1 MADKIIYQLEDIHKF
16 FGQRE
21 VLKGIHLSFLEGA
34 KIGVIGPNGA
44 GKSTLLRIIA
54 GKDEKFEGVARPIK
68 GLTIGYLDQEP
79 ELDETLDVEGNLHL
93 AVQPVRDLLAKFE
106 DISNQ
111 LGEVTD
117 EDEMYKLL
125 DQQAH
130 LQEEIDHRDGWEL
143 DSHLA
148 QAAGALCLPPMD
160 ADVSKLSGGERRRVA
175 LCQLLMSHPDLL
187 LLDEPTNHLDA
198 DTVEWLEHFLSS
210 YSGAVILITHD
221 RYFLDNVVGWMLEIE
236 RGQGTPYKGNYTNY
250 LEQKETRL
258 DIQRHQ
264 DSKRAKVI
272 SRELE
277 WIRRTPAARQTRSKA
292 RLARYQEL
300 VDQQKANEQADS
312 LELRIPPGP
321 RLGDKVIN
329 VRNLT
334 KGYGDRVLIKDLTF
348 DVPPGGILGIIGANG
363 AGKSTLL
370 KMIMGQEE
378 PDAGKIEIGA
388 TVQMRFLDQSRTVL
402 HDDQTVF
409 ENIVE
414 GNIQIPFGN
423 RTVDSRAYV
432 SRFNFK
438 GDEQQKLLSECS
450 GGMRNRVLLAKM
462 LREPAN
468 VLILDEPTND
478 LDLETLRVL
487 EEAMQE
493 YIGSAIVVTHDRYFL
508 NRIATHILAFEPTG
522 HINFFPGDFES
533 YQAWRIG
540 WKEREGIA
548 DESKAG
554 KYRKFMRA

>member
-21 VLKGIHLSFLEGA
+21 VLKGIQLSFLEGA

-54 GKDEKFEGVARPIK
+54 GKDKNFEGLARPIK
-68 GLTIGYLDQEP
+68 GLSIGYLDQEP
-79 ELDETLDVEGNLHL
+79 ELDETLTVEGNLNL
-93 AVQPVRDLLAKFE
+93 AVKPVRDLLANFE
-106 DISNQ
+106 AISLK
-111 LGEVTD
+111 LGEVED

-125 DQQAH
+125 DSQAL
-130 LQEEIDHRDGWEL
+130 LQEEIEHRDAWEL
-143 DSHLA
+143 DNHLE

-198 DTVEWLEHFLSS
+198 DTVEWLEHFLSE

-236 RGQGTPYKGNYTNY
+236 RGLGTPYKGNYTDY
-250 LEQKETRL
+250 LEQKGKRL
-258 DIQRHQ
+258 NIQRQQ

-272 SRELE
+272 GRELE

-329 VRNLT
+329 IREVT
-334 KGYGDRVLIKDLTF
+334 KGFGDRVLIKDLTF
-348 DVPPGGILGIIGANG
+348 EVPPGGILGIIGANG

-370 KMIMGQEE
+370 KMIMGQEA
-378 PDAGKIEIGA
+378 PDAGTVEIGA

-402 HDDQTVF
+402 HDDQSVF
-409 ENIVE
+409 DNITD
-414 GNIQIPFGN
+414 GNIQIPFGT

-438 GDEQQKLLSECS
+438 GEDQQKLLGECS

-508 NRIATHILAFEPTG
+508 NRIATHILAFEPSG
-522 HINFFPGDFES
+522 HINFHPGDFES
-533 YQAWRIG
+533 YQVWRDE
-540 WKEREGIA
+540 WKKREGITE
-548 DESKAG
+548 ESKAG
-554 KYRKFMRA
+554 KYRKLKRV